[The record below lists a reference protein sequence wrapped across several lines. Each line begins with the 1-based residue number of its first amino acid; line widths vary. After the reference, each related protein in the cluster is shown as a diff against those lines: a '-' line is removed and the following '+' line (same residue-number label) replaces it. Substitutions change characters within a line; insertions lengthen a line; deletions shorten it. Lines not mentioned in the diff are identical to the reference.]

1 MFRPLF
7 YIFISLCFLAAC
19 SIEEHPKDQID
30 EDKVYTSPEELYR
43 HTIASIYSYVG
54 GYSDGQGLQG
64 TCRGVYDL
72 QTFGSDEAVLPT
84 RGVDWYDGGIWQ
96 DLYKHSWNSGHE
108 VVKNSWLYLYK
119 VIAICNRALE
129 TIDKHKDLLFELQ
142 YQRFTAEV
150 RAIRAIF
157 YFYLL
162 DLFGNV
168 PVVISTGVSMNDAG
182 TMNRSYVF
190 EFLIYELQQAY
201 SYLPNRFSQIK
212 GGFYGRVTQAVAA
225 FVLAKLYLN
234 AEVYK
239 DDIWTD
245 NERPNGSDMEFYVYG
260 TKMNAWEAAAFFC
273 DLIGQIGYKL
283 EQNYYEN
290 FTVNNENSVENIW
303 TIPLDQFLYTNQ
315 QQNMFRSYHSRHA
328 AAYGFSGE
336 NGSSATLKV
345 LEVNG
350 YHTPELDFRFENN
363 YWSDNVTDINGYF
376 IQGRNGEPMCYLPEK
391 IELDLSYSPYK
402 EMAGA
407 RMKKYEVDID
417 ASEGGKLMDNDIVLF
432 RYADVLLMKAEALVR
447 NGDSGQKEFD
457 QVRERAHMSKKEA
470 TLDNIYDE
478 RLIELA
484 WEGWRRNDMIRFDR
498 YKSLYQGEDAV
509 DESDNHTIVYPIPSV
524 VVTLNPY
531 IPQNPGY

>member
-1 MFRPLF
+1 MFRTFFFLILSVSLF
-7 YIFISLCFLAAC
+7 AAC
-19 SIEEHPKDQID
+19 SIEEHPKDQI
-30 EDKVYTSPEELYR
+30 EESKVFTSPEELYR
-43 HTIASIYSYVG
+43 NTIGTIYSYVG
-54 GYSDGQGLQG
+54 GFKDGQGLQG

-96 DLYKHSWNSGHE
+96 DLYKHSWTPGHE
-108 VVKNSWLYLYK
+108 VVKNSWMYLYK
-119 VIAICNRALE
+119 VITICNRALE
-129 TIDKHKDLLFELQ
+129 TIDKYKNLLIDLQ
-142 YQRFTAEV
+142 YKRYNAEV
-150 RAIRAIF
+150 RAIRAIY

-168 PVVISTGVSMNDAG
+168 PVVISTDRSMNDVE
-182 TMNRSYVF
+182 TLMRSHVF
-190 EFLIYELQQAY
+190 EFIIFELGQAY
-201 SYLPNRFSQIK
+201 PYLPNRFSQIK
-212 GGFYGRVTQAVAA
+212 GDFYGRVTQAVAA

-234 AEVYK
+234 AEVYE
-239 DDIWTD
+239 DDVWTD
-245 NERPNGSDMEFYVYG
+245 NERPDGKEMSFDVYDR
-260 TKMNAWEAAAFFC
+260 KMNAWEATAFYC

-283 EQNYYEN
+283 EEYYYNN
-290 FTVNNENSVENIW
+290 FCVNNENSVENIW

-315 QQNMFRSYHSRHA
+315 QQNMFRSHHSRHA

-350 YHTPELDFRFENN
+350 YNTPEQDIRFERN
-363 YWSDNVTDINGYF
+363 YWYDYITDKNGYF
-376 IQGRNGEPMCYLPEK
+376 IPGRNGEPMCYLPEE
-391 IELDLSYSPYK
+391 IELDLSYSPYQ

-407 RMKKYEVDID
+407 RMRKYEVDID

-447 NGDSGQKEFD
+447 NGESGQKEFD
-457 QVRERAHMSKKEA
+457 QVRARVHMDKKEA
-470 TLDNIYDE
+470 TLDNIYNE

-484 WEGWRRNDMIRFDR
+484 WEGWRRNDMIRFGR
-498 YKSLYQGEDAV
+498 YKSLYQGIDAV

-524 VVTLNPY
+524 VVTLNPC
-531 IPQNPGY
+531 IWQNPGY